1 MLRFLALMSL
11 GVIISFQAFAYNYAN
26 AIFYPLPTQVK
37 GTFVTAKKLFLGEQG
52 GLWIH
57 DVHGRVLFYDGQN
70 ILPKSGSFLQAP
82 AKQLAYYKGSFWTF
96 VENEVYQTL
105 PNQERNLVFSLNP
118 GAQIRKIGSSDRY
131 IWVSDGAHFYTYDIE
146 SSELKTFS
154 LLQLYQHSNNS
165 YVYINDAIFID
176 SKWALATTS
185 GFYLSE
191 VSSFEHVVASGQHY
205 IEKIYY
211 SSTRQEIL
219 VGTLRGALIFNINQP
234 NKQVTK
240 IGGSHVLT
248 FAETNQE
255 YWVGTEHGLYLYS
268 FLSGK
273 SIEVGS
279 ASFLELE
286 LGNAKIY
293 SLLSDNMGGIWIATS
308 QGIRYY
314 SLFSKKFERVT
325 FSSYDSHTL
334 SGRIRQ
340 TIKGPNGTLWFAD
353 DKKLYRRGKT
363 GNEKVLESNSQINE
377 FAFQGGLLW
386 LATSTGLE
394 VYESEGLKRVTFPYL
409 QVIAR
414 HEVEH
419 VVADDESRLWVS
431 SGYQLYN
438 IDIIN
443 QRVRNYGSEW
453 LVSQYLPAKI
463 TRLYDTEDHLLI
475 GTDHGVYEYDDKQIR
490 FNRFSEQFGESLDI
504 MTAVDGSQWFAS
516 SYGLFKTVNGSD
528 ERQILELSVP
538 NARPACMIGDSQG
551 VWLASSVG
559 LSYYRLSGELVKHFS
574 SSSGLINNEFLP
586 GICTVIDKP
595 GNSERD
601 LILGSKYGLVEVE
614 ASKLLVSNAPE
625 SKFIVSQVVH
635 ENEVIQVGS
644 ADLERIKLPYGSSLS
659 FLFGIMPR
667 PDSQNLY
674 YRLSEDE
681 PWQTLEGVQLT
692 LEHLNSGEY
701 HLQISNQSQV
711 AAGLIGLESR
721 FVVQQPWYL
730 SSLAIFGF
738 LAGTLFVLALLTYWR
753 SRYMVQV
760 NRALAAQVTLKT
772 DQLRHQSRVL
782 LTSNQQLRKQ
792 IQVRNLLVD
801 HVAQSIKSSVDY
813 IAAKLPQDED
823 ASTQDHLSK
832 TLWQLNEL
840 RSAPS
845 DSNNGSQN
853 YNLSQITQSVVD
865 VWQDDFAKA
874 GIKVEFVDEHKSSR
888 IALDSFNLD
897 VIFNSI
903 FANIIKRS
911 YRGQTVKIKLAEGS
925 DIVWLNFIDYGT
937 QLTNKLVT
945 GRVSLS
951 HSADLGI
958 DNLSQL
964 VNDSG
969 GHLAVFTSDAQNKI
983 EITWPVAKKLS
994 HIGEVLPEFASE
1006 KSIEE
1011 LVSPEDE
1018 WLQKVYQLVAEHYH
1032 DAEFGT
1038 ASAAKM
1044 LFMSERSLQRR
1055 FKSASSRTLKDY
1067 LTEVRLETACE
1078 QLLAGEKISEVAFN
1092 CGFNDPSYFSQ
1103 KFRLH
1108 FGLPPSKFAMTQES
1122 QEVSE
1127 PS

>member
-1 MLRFLALMSL
+1 MLRCLALIL
-11 GVIISFQAFAYNYAN
+11 VGAVISCHAFAFNKAN

-37 GTFVTAKKLFLGEQG
+37 GTFVAAENLYLGEQG

-70 ILPKSGSFLQAP
+70 VLPKSGSFLKNP
-82 AKQLAYYKGSFWTF
+82 AKQLAYYKGAFWTF
-96 VENEVYQTL
+96 VENEVYQSY
-105 PNQERNLVFSLNP
+105 PNQERRLVFSLNP
-118 GAQIRKIGSSDRY
+118 GSQIRKIGASDHY
-131 IWVSDGAHFYTYDIE
+131 IWVSDGAHFYTYNTE
-146 SSELKTFS
+146 SGELKTFS
-154 LLQLYQHSNNS
+154 LLHLYHHSDNS
-165 YVYINDAIFID
+165 YVNINDAIFIE

-191 VSSFEHVVASGQHY
+191 GIAFDHVAASGQNY

-211 SSTRQEIL
+211 SPTRREIL
-219 VGTLRGALIFNINQP
+219 LGTLRGALIFNIDEP
-234 NKQVTK
+234 NKQATQV
-240 IGGSHVLT
+240 GGSHVLT

-268 FLSGK
+268 FFTG
-273 SIEVGS
+273 EVTEVES

-286 LGNAKIY
+286 LDSNKIF
-293 SLLSDNMGGIWIATS
+293 SLLSDNMGGMWIATS

-314 SLFSKKFERVT
+314 SMFSKKFERIT

-334 SGRIRQ
+334 SGRIQ
-340 TIKGPNGTLWFAD
+340 KTVTGPDGTLWFAD
-353 DKKLYRRGKT
+353 YYKLYHRGSH
-363 GNEKVLESNSQINE
+363 GNEVILESRSPIND
-377 FAFQGGLLW
+377 FVFQEGMLW
-386 LATSTGLE
+386 LATSEGLE
-394 VYESEGLKRVTFPYL
+394 VFELDGLKEVTFPYL
-409 QVIAR
+409 QVMAG
-414 HEVEH
+414 HAVEH
-419 VVADDESRLWVS
+419 LAADDASRLWVA

-438 IDIIN
+438 VDITN
-443 QRVRNYGSEW
+443 KRVRNLGSEW

-463 TRLYDTEDHLLI
+463 TSLYDTEDRLLI
-475 GTDHGVYEYDDKQIR
+475 GTDHGVYEYDNEQIR
-490 FNRFSEQFGESLDI
+490 FKRFSEKYGESLDI
-504 MTAVDGSQWFAS
+504 ITAVDGNLWFAS
-516 SYGLFKTVNGSD
+516 SYGLFKTANVDDSK
-528 ERQILELSVP
+528 QVVELSVS
-538 NARPACMIGDSQG
+538 NARPACMISDAQG

-559 LSYYRLSGELVKHFS
+559 LSYYQLSGELVKRFS

-586 GICTVIDKP
+586 GICTVIQREEGEDR
-595 GNSERD
+595 E
-601 LILGSKYGLVEVE
+601 LVLGSKYGLVKAK
-614 ASKLLVSNAPE
+614 ASTLLVSNAPE
-625 SKFIVSQVVH
+625 STFIVSQVVH

-644 ADLERIKLPYGSSLS
+644 ANLDRVQLPHGSSLS
-659 FLFGIMPR
+659 FRFGTMPR

-681 PWQTLEGVQLT
+681 PWQTLEGGQLT

-701 HLQISNQSQV
+701 HLQVSSQSQV
-711 AAGLIGLESR
+711 SEGLIGLESR
-721 FVVQQPWYL
+721 FKVKQPWYL

-738 LAGTLFVLALLTYWR
+738 LASTLILMGVLTYWR
-753 SRYMVQV
+753 SRYMMQV
-760 NRALAAQVTLKT
+760 NRALASQVTLKT
-772 DQLRHQSRVL
+772 NQLRHQSRVL
-782 LTSNQQLRKQ
+782 LTSNHQLRKQ

-801 HVAQSIKSSVDY
+801 HVAQSIKSSVDHL
-813 IAAKLPQDED
+813 ASKFPQEVET
-823 ASTQDHLSK
+823 STQDHFAK
-832 TLWQLNEL
+832 AYWQLNEL
-840 RSAPS
+840 RSVPD
-845 DSNNGSQN
+845 DSCGRSQS

-865 VWQDDFAKA
+865 VWKEDFAKA
-874 GIKVEFVDEHKSSR
+874 GILVELIDEHKSSR
-888 IALDSFNLD
+888 IALESFNLD

-911 YRGQTVKIKLAEGS
+911 YRGQTIKIMLAKGS
-925 DIVWLNFIDYGT
+925 DTVGLSFIDYGK
-937 QLTNKLVT
+937 QLPNKLSL
-945 GRVSLS
+945 GRVSNGNYT
-951 HSADLGI
+951 DLVT

-964 VNDSG
+964 VSESG

-983 EITWPVAKKLS
+983 EITWPIARQLS
-994 HIGEVLPEFASE
+994 HEEEVVSEFEPEKE
-1006 KSIEE
+1006 IED

-1018 WLQKVYQLVAEHYH
+1018 WLKKVYQLVAEHYH

-1122 QEVSE
+1122 QEVN
-1127 PS
+1127 